1 MNASQ
6 ALCRFK
12 NNSRRF
18 APTIGSIRLFP
29 ALYIIFPTNFSACSA
44 KTMSHHQSNIEIYSS
59 LETVV
64 FRALPGKRL
73 IIDLP
78 SVGCPVNSP
87 RQPLRVISNPIEQI
101 HNIIIQIVDGFNI
114 ASILS
119 K

>member
-1 MNASQ
+1 MNA
-6 ALCRFK
+6 
-12 NNSRRF
+12 NVI
-18 APTIGSIRLFP
+18 PMHIPIVDSISAFVLRISLFP

-101 HNIIIQIVDGFNI
+101 HNIIIQIVV
-114 ASILS
+114 
-119 K
+119 